1 MASKLNSDLL
11 QQAIDSILAFSAG
24 NEVEIDGKT
33 VQGKK
38 RNFTETIE
46 AQFTLKNYDPVRDK
60 RFSGTFKLPKVPRP
74 SQKACV
80 LGNAAHCEQA
90 DRIGVDHMSVED
102 LKKLNKNKKLVKKLA
117 KRYDFFMASDN
128 MIKQIPR
135 LLGPG
140 LTKAGKFPTL
150 LAGGDDMQ
158 EKIDEQKATIKFQ
171 MKKVMCLNVAVGN
184 IEMTDKEIIV
194 NTQLAA
200 NFLASLLKKQWQNIG
215 QIFIKSTMGPS
226 IQVYF

>member
-1 MASKLNSDLL
+1 MSKLNSDLL
-11 QQAIDSILAFSAG
+11 KEAVDKILTYSKG
-24 NEVEIDGKT
+24 EDVEIDDKI
-33 VQGKK
+33 VKGKK

-46 AQFTLKNYDPVRDK
+46 AQYTLKNYDPVRDK
-60 RFSGTFKLPKVPRP
+60 RFAGTFKLPKVPRP
-74 SQKACV
+74 GLKCCV

-117 KRYDFFMASDN
+117 KKYDFFIASDN
-128 MIKQIPR
+128 MIKQVPR

-150 LAGGDDMQ
+150 LAGSEDMQ

-184 IEMTDKEIIV
+184 VDMEPKEIAV
-194 NTQLAA
+194 NTQLAS

-215 QIFIKSTMGPS
+215 QIYIKSTMGPS